1 MPSGKQNDVR
11 KRTKERVKTIAKFK
25 TEGTQMM
32 PSRHSNDKWV
42 DVTHKKIQEYIVA
55 LDSCRIRKYQ
65 RFS

>member
-32 PSRHSNDKWV
+32 PSRSSNDK
-42 DVTHKKIQEYIVA
+42 
-55 LDSCRIRKYQ
+55 
-65 RFS
+65 